1 MRYRGSAIL
10 FLVLFYTGCAASG
23 AGKKGGGESYH
34 APLGIFYR
42 ADFFG
47 VSQHILLNKYQ
58 YQFVREEENP
68 RLIYFETAWKSRS
81 VYADEVA
88 VGIREVQSRIRI
100 SAKARHAG
108 QYKIVF
114 YAANNALDEGRDES
128 EPGAVSQM
136 CREYFD
142 QIAKTCEPSL
152 ACFTECGW
160 DRFVEP
166 RSVSCS

>member
-100 SAKARHAG
+100 RINATLATWDNTRSIFMLKTMFSMRART
-108 QYKIVF
+108 
-114 YAANNALDEGRDES
+114 NRN
-128 EPGAVSQM
+128 
-136 CREYFD
+136 
-142 QIAKTCEPSL
+142 L
-152 ACFTECGW
+152 A
-160 DRFVEP
+160 R
-166 RSVSCS
+166 